1 MCKISLILT
10 TKAFIASCKRWWGS
24 AHHHHHLDPNH
35 KIKTPT
41 MFVIVCEAAAQ
52 GLEAKSPPP
61 RILPKPRGRFPSKS
75 GSLYNLILKILKK
88 DDIFFHQSTFIQ
100 LVNPWSWRF
109 CKTQLNF
116 PSLTSFDAEFKGYLF
131 KRSQFVVSI

>member
-1 MCKISLILT
+1 
-10 TKAFIASCKRWWGS
+10 
-24 AHHHHHLDPNH
+24 
-35 KIKTPT
+35 

-88 DDIFFHQSTFIQ
+88 MIYLLPPIHLHSAG
-100 LVNPWSWRF
+100 
-109 CKTQLNF
+109 K
-116 PSLTSFDAEFKGYLF
+116 SLELKIL
-131 KRSQFVVSI
+131 